1 MEDARR
7 ESRTKLKRVI
17 FTPLYSE
24 SRIEQVIEGELKPVN
39 GQLRLRLVG
48 DTDEIRCDA
57 ERRVAVAAVAVNK
70 QCSLSDREREV

>member
-24 SRIEQVIEGELKPVN
+24 SRIEQVIEGELKPVK
-39 GQLRLRLVG
+39 RSIEIEVG
-48 DTDEIRCDA
+48 GRY
-57 ERRVAVAAVAVNK
+57 R
-70 QCSLSDREREV
+70 